1 MLHSARSSN
10 HTKLAKMSFEET
22 FDLTA
27 EMFKKKYF
35 SNNQGLLGLSTLQGG
50 GHHIERPKIGECDF
64 IERP

>member
-1 MLHSARSSN
+1 
-10 HTKLAKMSFEET
+10 MSFEET